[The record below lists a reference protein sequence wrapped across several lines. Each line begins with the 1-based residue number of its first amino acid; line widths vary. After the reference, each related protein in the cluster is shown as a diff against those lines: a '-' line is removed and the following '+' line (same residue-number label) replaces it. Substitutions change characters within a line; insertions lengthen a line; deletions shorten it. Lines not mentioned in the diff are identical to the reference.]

1 MVRKISLIRKA
12 RLHHFLLPF
21 LFTTILLK
29 TCTIFHNKSLIYLLK
44 NRLKKFNTYTYLSM
58 KKNSSFVWFYID
70 VQIRG
75 RDDYRHNEYRVPAL
89 LQSQVTSDHLRGE
102 EYDKDISSLWKQGLG
117 GEEG

>member
-1 MVRKISLIRKA
+1 
-12 RLHHFLLPF
+12 
-21 LFTTILLK
+21 
-29 TCTIFHNKSLIYLLK
+29 
-44 NRLKKFNTYTYLSM
+44 M

-70 VQIRG
+70 VQIGG

-102 EYDKDISSLWKQGLG
+102 KYDKDISSLWKQGLG